1 MRKLGR
7 ITSVLFLLATLF
19 SCNLGSA
26 YKDVNDNPSKKPD
39 VSGTDNTAELV
50 VVKIPAV
57 NFGRTAFTPDT
68 SVYEDYSFVL
78 SGYYDGAETLR
89 VIKEWNNYDSMI
101 GSEFVIKKGSWRF
114 VLTANKVDYID
125 DDFENPYIIPVLLGE
140 SKEAM
145 TIEEPTELAF
155 SLSQIKDCELDGF
168 YNFTLD
174 FPKSDY
180 WTVNASV
187 LDAKT
192 SQVLDY
198 NPTVVMSKEGD
209 SVNIYGALPGGNY
222 KINVKFVYHSPT
234 LDFASPS
241 KYPVFVVVAPDCMTS
256 GHDRVSYSQLNMQIP
271 INYVG
276 LDEYNLPATY
286 PASFS
291 PKEEDSVALPLP
303 TRDGYDFKGWFT
315 TWDNTPDSKITKT
328 PVVKDDSDEE
338 VLQEL
343 VIYPR
348 WVKTSSD
355 QFSLIL
361 EDGTEEDGVTL
372 VVSEET
378 DAAIR
383 KSKNGLETGF
393 YVQLRNTETG
403 YIFGTWMYYKEFVS
417 YGNKYNYPF
426 VEPGTEYE
434 YWVEIDGVKTDV
446 LAVTPTTGLGESYI
460 FREDPEF
467 SIGDDGILHADG
479 MPLLEPDSELGIYEK
494 NVYVFQIWKDWD
506 NFVDEI
512 DLNTIPSENIT
523 LDLNDILKKGKL
535 YGKDF
540 ILNPY
545 CWIYYKDVKYAIS
558 FNNLTLNCGSEVQN
572 YLTDIEVPVTDTQVS
587 HISVNATDRGVKF
600 ETTVLKGTAITF
612 TVTEKASGIQMV
624 RDWVKES
631 DWNKCALVYPFVEAG
646 KDYDFNLIVSQS
658 DHTLYEKDFTVTA
671 TGGLGEYKIENADD
685 YDVELTDDKVMQF
698 TGEPEFTEN
707 SNIRIARKG
716 VFYELYEA
724 DNGDWD
730 WIYNQSSW
738 LDTTNGTLSLL
749 DDSDGIG
756 KWKSAETIT
765 ARMSGHDYRAIA
777 QTYLV
782 ISGYT
787 DNGQTYFKMNDKKE
801 TLGSWGGSLTKVY
814 VLFGDFSEDVIVP
827 AISDLPGD
835 AVTLTITNQDG
846 NSYDWNC
853 NVMIVDY
860 DEIIEEP
867 NSLPAYETGKSTF
880 NYWTNRWGERIKFP
894 YNSAPGKWE
903 EKSLISIDGE
913 PLEYVDF
920 IIPNITATYTAT
932 LISDGKEIG
941 KEKFDVK
948 TGKNGIVRK
957 PLSTTIEKEG
967 FIFIG
972 WYLDEEFTEA
982 FNSDRYEDVTV
993 YAKWVQGAELDLN
1006 YLCEGGSEVIHGTYS
1021 NSSELEEINV
1031 GDTLY
1036 FWIYNP
1042 TNEAHYYDDF
1052 YFYSN
1057 YNGKISNIVSGTIT
1071 SKETK
1076 LVSYTLTEDDL
1087 QFIQGIQSGED
1098 IHAYVT
1104 HSDDWQRHT
1113 LYINRIVYE
1122 KGPRVNVTVYNG
1134 DNLLQTIE
1142 TVPNQQVSVDSISL
1156 DGYVIEGLYTDSA
1169 LSKKWNGSVGAED
1182 ISIYAK
1188 VIKARTIKKNITES
1202 YPSVKIKSYVD
1213 GNLCLGDTLYVKV
1226 RCTRDVYSETNT
1238 SSITIWSDDYNW
1250 SDSSGLGY
1258 SWNFTNCNKDESI
1271 LLSKTFI
1278 WNDKKDGEFID
1289 YLNDGGNLN
1298 FSIYSGDKIAYVI
1311 EDIYYAPVCDF
1322 VFDYF
1327 TVSDNNGM
1335 TITHTNASNLK
1346 VYQYYIYG
1354 SDGQPVC
1361 SKTKDISQTFNY
1373 KYLEPEQEYTY
1384 KIYFGLG
1391 DLLAVY
1397 EDKFTPSSGEG
1408 EFKAEELAEV
1418 ICDNGDL
1425 VSISAVN
1432 LPVIEGATTN
1442 NVAIDLHSGTGLGGY
1457 TNHYDYLGQ
1466 IQMDYDETEAKAKS
1480 FSITEA
1486 LNDMGKTPSDYYGKT
1501 IWFTLS
1507 YNFKLDGEDYG
1518 VSLLDYKYFAV
1529 YYDDFAKKDYTVWS
1543 DSNGRVI
1550 TTTNNGWGWAESESI
1565 FVDTVDLSGYKYLN
1579 VELAASNLP
1588 DGVTINMNLKSLW
1601 NLNNE
1606 SESYTFVGYNELSSI
1621 SSSYS
1626 IYQTKFGRYSGYYK
1640 DNGEVYPVNKSTL
1653 GSVQFFAR
1661 DDSWNLVE
1669 GVKLYVKRIYMTNK
1683 VAGTVIDLADKN
1695 SEITFE
1701 QGYEDEEEE
1710 IPNRYRS
1717 SPNLLLLND
1726 EDSDFSDIYSA
1737 GSIVHVISTA
1747 TSNKDI
1753 EQLSFHLVD
1762 NSDGWSI
1769 SSHNFD
1775 CFNIKAGVPFT
1786 IDFAIIVTQ
1795 DMPEECKMHLWY
1807 HFVDNQNVD
1816 LSEPAIITF
1825 E

>member
-7 ITSVLFLLATLF
+7 ITAVLFLLATLF

-26 YKDVNDNPSKKPD
+26 YKDVNDSPSKKPD
-39 VSGTDNTAELV
+39 VNGTDNTAELV

-57 NFGRTAFTPDT
+57 NLGRTAFTPDT

-155 SLSQIKDCELDGF
+155 SLSQIKDCELNGF

-222 KINVKFVYHSPT
+222 KINVKFVYRSPT

-303 TRDGYDFKGWFT
+303 TRDGYDFKGWFVAT
-315 TWDNTPDSKITKT
+315 EDEKYRKITTT
-328 PVVKDDSDEE
+328 PVYEDGDVAE
-338 VLQEL
+338 EL
-343 VIYPR
+343 VLYPR
-348 WVKTSSD
+348 WIKSSST
-355 QFSLIL
+355 QYSLIA
-361 EDGTEEDGVTL
+361 EDGTDNKGITFVISDETIESVRDPKDSYEFCIRNPETWEESRNWFYNEDVTPY
-372 VVSEET
+372 
-378 DAAIR
+378 D
-383 KSKNGLETGF
+383 
-393 YVQLRNTETG
+393 Y
-403 YIFGTWMYYKEFVS
+403 
-417 YGNKYNYPF
+417 KYNFPF
-426 VEPGTEYE
+426 VEAGTEYE
-434 YWVEIDGVKTDV
+434 VWININGVSSDV
-446 LAVTPTTGLGESYI
+446 LVITPTTGLGEEYI
-460 FREDPEF
+460 YCRKPDFTIDENGIVYGENIPTLDNELYEAKKYEF
-467 SIGDDGILHADG
+467 QLWVSGMAEYIDGIYNIETLPDG
-479 MPLLEPDSELGIYEK
+479 K
-494 NVYVFQIWKDWD
+494 CK
-506 NFVDEI
+506 
-512 DLNTIPSENIT
+512 
-523 LDLNDILKKGKL
+523 LDFASILRKHKL

-540 ILNPY
+540 VFHSY
-545 CWIYYKDVKYAIS
+545 CWFMYNGYRYQMLFGDRI
-558 FNNLTLNCGSEVQN
+558 FNCGNEIQN
-572 YLTDIEVPVTDTQVS
+572 YLSDIEGTVS
-587 HISVNATDRGVKF
+587 EAQISYVSANPTDRGVKF
-600 ETTVLKGTAITF
+600 EASVLKGTAIIF
-612 TVTEKASGIQMV
+612 AVTEKASGIQMV
-624 RDWVKES
+624 RDWVKED
-631 DWNKCALVYPFVEAG
+631 DWNKCAIVYPFVEAG
-646 KDYDFNLIVSQS
+646 KEYEFNLKVTQS
-658 DHTLYEKDFTVTA
+658 DYTLYEKDFTVTA
-671 TGGLGEYKIENADD
+671 TGGLGEFKIENADD

-707 SNIRIARKG
+707 SNVRIARKG

-787 DNGQTYFKMNDKKE
+787 DNGQTYFKMNDY
-801 TLGSWGGSLTKVY
+801 TTSLGSWGGDKTKVY
-814 VLFGDFSEDVIVP
+814 VLFGNFSEDVIVP
-827 AISDLPGD
+827 EISDLPGD
-835 AVTLTITNQDG
+835 SVTLTITNQDG

-982 FNSDRYEDVTV
+982 FNSDRYGDVTV
-993 YAKWVQGAELDLN
+993 YAKWVEGAELDLN
-1006 YLCEGGSEVIHGTYS
+1006 YLCEGDREVIHGTYS

-1036 FWIYNP
+1036 FCIYNP

-1113 LYINRIVYE
+1113 LYVNRIVYE

-1373 KYLEPEQEYTY
+1373 KYLKPEQEYTY

-1408 EFKAEELAEV
+1408 EFKAEELANV
-1418 ICDNGDL
+1418 TCDNGDL

-1466 IQMDYDETEAKAKS
+1466 IQVEYDSTEAKAKS

-1518 VSLLDYKYFAV
+1518 VSLIDYKYFAV
-1529 YYDDFAKKDYTVWS
+1529 YFDDFAKKDYTVWS

-1653 GSVQFFAR
+1653 GAVQFFAR

-1717 SPNLLLLND
+1717 SPNLLLLNA

>member
-7 ITSVLFLLATLF
+7 ITAVLFLLATLF

-26 YKDVNDNPSKKPD
+26 YKDVNENPSNKPD

-50 VVKIPAV
+50 VVKIPSV
-57 NFGRTAFTPDT
+57 NLGRAAFTPDT

-192 SQVLDY
+192 SEVLDY
-198 NPTVVMSKEGD
+198 NPTVVMSEEGD

-222 KINVKFVYHSPT
+222 KINVKFVYRSPT

-256 GHDRVSYSQLNMQIP
+256 GHDSVSYSQLNMQIP

-303 TRDGYDFKGWFT
+303 TRDGYDFKGWFVAT
-315 TWDNTPDSKITKT
+315 EDEKYRKITTT
-328 PVVKDDSDEE
+328 PVYEDGDVAE
-338 VLQEL
+338 EL
-343 VIYPR
+343 VLYPR
-348 WVKTSSD
+348 WTKSSSS
-355 QFSLIL
+355 QYSLIA
-361 EDGTEEDGVTL
+361 EDGKTNEGITFVISDKTKESAKESFEFCIRNPETWEE
-372 VVSEET
+372 
-378 DAAIR
+378 
-383 KSKNGLETGF
+383 SKNWF
-393 YVQLRNTETG
+393 YNEDVADYD
-403 YIFGTWMYYKEFVS
+403 YI
-417 YGNKYNYPF
+417 YNFPF
-426 VEPGTEYE
+426 VDAGTEYE
-434 YWVEIDGVKTDV
+434 VWINVDGVSTDV
-446 LAVTPTTGLGESYI
+446 LSITPSTGLGEKYI
-460 FREDPEF
+460 NGGKPEF
-467 SIGDDGILHADG
+467 TIGDDGILYG
-479 MPLLEPDSELGIYEK
+479 TGIRTLEEEIYTTKRYE
-494 NVYVFQIWKDWD
+494 FQIWKKNWESY
-506 NFVDEI
+506 VDTKAFDSI
-512 DLNTIPSENIT
+512 PNGTIKADLNE
-523 LDLNDILKKGKL
+523 ILRKNKL
-535 YGKDF
+535 YAKDF
-540 ILNPY
+540 IWHPY
-545 CWIYYKDVKYAIS
+545 CWFEYNGYRYQMLFGDHV
-558 FNNLTLNCGSEVQN
+558 FNCGNEVQN
-572 YLTDIEVPVTDTQVS
+572 YLSDLETS
-587 HISVNATDRGVKF
+587 ISDAQISYITANATDRGVRF
-600 ETTVLKGTAITF
+600 ETTVLKGTAISF
-612 TVTEKASGIQMV
+612 TVTEKSSGIQMV
-624 RDWVKES
+624 RDWVKED
-631 DWNKCALVYPFVEAG
+631 DWNKCAIVYPFVEAG
-646 KDYDFNLIVSQS
+646 KEYEFNLKVTQS
-658 DHTLYEKDFTVTA
+658 DYTLYEKDFTVTA
-671 TGGLGEYKIENADD
+671 TGGLGEFKIENADD

-707 SNIRIARKG
+707 SNVRIARKG

-749 DDSDGIG
+749 DDSDGIR

-765 ARMSGHDYRAIA
+765 ARMSGHTYRAIA

-787 DNGQTYFKMNDKKE
+787 DNGQTYFKMNDY
-801 TLGSWGGSLTKVY
+801 TTSLGSWGGDKTKVY

-835 AVTLTITNQDG
+835 AATLTLTDKDG
-846 NSYDWNC
+846 GTHDLNC
-853 NVMIVDY
+853 NVMIFDY
-860 DEIIEEP
+860 DATIEEP
-867 NSLPAYETGKSTF
+867 ISLPAYTTGKSTF
-880 NYWTNRWGERIKFP
+880 NYWTDRYGNRINFP
-894 YNSAPGKWE
+894 YNSAPNMWDGDYT
-903 EKSLISIDGE
+903 ISYDDE
-913 PLEYVDF
+913 VLEYVDF

-982 FNSDRYEDVTV
+982 FNSDRYGDIPV

-1076 LVSYTLTEDDL
+1076 LISYTLTEDDL

-1113 LYINRIVYE
+1113 LYVNRIVYE
-1122 KGPRVNVTVYNG
+1122 KGPRVNVSVYNG

-1142 TVPNQQVSVDSISL
+1142 AVPNQQVSVDSISL
-1156 DGYVIEGLYTDSA
+1156 DDYVIEGLYTDSA
-1169 LSKKWNGSVGAED
+1169 LSKKWDGSVGLED

-1226 RCTRDVYSETNT
+1226 RCTSDVYSETNT

-1311 EDIYYAPVCDF
+1311 EAIYYAPISDF

-1327 TVSDNNGM
+1327 TVSDENGM
-1335 TITHTNASNLK
+1335 TITHTNSSDLT

-1354 SDGQPVC
+1354 EDGQAIC

-1373 KYLEPEQEYTY
+1373 KYLEPDKEYTY
-1384 KIYFGLG
+1384 KIYFGIS

-1397 EDKFTPSSGEG
+1397 EDKFTPTSGEG

-1418 ICDNGDL
+1418 TCDNGDL
-1425 VSISAVN
+1425 VTISSVN

-1442 NVAIDLHSGTGLGGY
+1442 NVAIDVYAGTGLGGY
-1457 TNHYDYLGQ
+1457 SNHYDYLGQ
-1466 IQMDYDETEAKAKS
+1466 LQMEYDSSEAKTKQ
-1480 FSITEA
+1480 FSITET
-1486 LNDMGKTPSDYYGKT
+1486 LTELEKTVSDYYGKT

-1518 VSLLDYKYFAV
+1518 VSLLEYKYYAV
-1529 YYDDFAKKDYTVWS
+1529 YYNDFTKDYTVWS

-1550 TTTNNGWGWAESESI
+1550 TTTSNGWGWAESEKI
-1565 FVDTVDLSGYKYLN
+1565 FVYTVDLSGYKYLN
-1579 VELAASNLP
+1579 IELASSNCS
-1588 DGVTINMNLKSLW
+1588 DDVTIEMSLKSLW
-1601 NLNNE
+1601 SSIE
-1606 SESYTFVGYNELSSI
+1606 SESYKFVGYHELSNIPST
-1621 SSSYS
+1621 YS
-1626 IYQTKFGRYSGYYK
+1626 TYQTKFGKYNEYYK
-1640 DNGEVYPVNKSTL
+1640 DNGIVYPANKSTL
-1653 GSVQFFAR
+1653 GAVQFYAR

-1669 GVKLYVKRIYMTNK
+1669 GVKLAVSKIYMTNNPS
-1683 VAGTVIDLADKN
+1683 GTVIDLADKN
-1695 SEITFE
+1695 SEITFTE
-1701 QGYEDEEEE
+1701 GFDDEEVA
-1710 IPNRYRS
+1710 NRYVS
-1717 SPNLLLLND
+1717 ATNPLLLNSD
-1726 EDSDFSDIYSA
+1726 DNDFSKIYSA
-1737 GSIVHVISTA
+1737 GSIIHVISTA
-1747 TSNKDI
+1747 TSDKDI

-1762 NSDGWSI
+1762 SSDGWII
-1769 SSHNFD
+1769 SSNNFD
-1775 CFNIKAGVPFT
+1775 CFNIKAEEPFT
-1786 IDFAIIVTQ
+1786 IDFEICVTQ
-1795 DMPEECKMHLWY
+1795 DMPKECKMHLWY
-1807 HFVDNQNVD
+1807 NFADNSNVD
-1816 LSEPAIITF
+1816 LTEPATITF